1 MLLLW
6 FQLGCS
12 GSHLTEATS
21 LHSTYSVIKQE
32 NQPKMIIQS
41 EIPPIER
48 DNVRQKNRNK
58 HLWGKTHNELN
69 IYGMEE
75 EKGKQRPISN
85 LAPIHIY
92 GPTFHFSS

>member
-1 MLLLW
+1 MLQWWYLMD
-6 FQLGCS
+6 
-12 GSHLTEATS
+12 TTTS
-21 LHSTYSVIKQE
+21 LHSIKPRTYLVIKQQ

-48 DNVRQKNRNK
+48 DCVRQKNKNK
-58 HLWGKTHNELN
+58 HLWGGKHNELN

-85 LAPIHIY
+85 LAPIHIC
-92 GPTFHFSS
+92 GSAFHFSS